1 VRLAIVTLAA
11 FAACSTANAPSL
23 SLRPL
28 GNGSNAA
35 YRGVRHQATLVFGDE
50 ALRDVWKKMVG
61 EGEPPAVDFAKD
73 YAILLFAGQHPTSG
87 YSIEPHRANVD
98 GRVLIIEATLL
109 APPEGSYV
117 AQTLTSPWAV
127 MAVPIVD
134 VDIVRWQ
141 E

>member
-1 VRLAIVTLAA
+1 M
-11 FAACSTANAPSL
+11 
-23 SLRPL
+23 
-28 GNGSNAA
+28 
-35 YRGVRHQATLVFGDE
+35 LVFGDQ
-50 ALRDVWKKMVG
+50 ALRDVWTKMVG
-61 EGEPPAVDFAKD
+61 EGEPPQIDFTKD

-87 YSIEPHRANVD
+87 YSIEPHRATVD
-98 GRVLIIEATLL
+98 DRVLIIEATLQVP
-109 APPEGSYV
+109 AEGSYV